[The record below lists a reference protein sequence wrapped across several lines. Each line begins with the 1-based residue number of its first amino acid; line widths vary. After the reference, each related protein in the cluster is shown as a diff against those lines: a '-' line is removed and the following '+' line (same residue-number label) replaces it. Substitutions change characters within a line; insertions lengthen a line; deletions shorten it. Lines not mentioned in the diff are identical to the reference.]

1 MDVCLTQF
9 DLILIE
15 TVNQHDHNVSKLSH
29 EKVLAIVK
37 KSYKIANTVSINDR
51 VDVTNNFDLQELYL
65 LNVGTEAATEVFL
78 ETASAGIIYN
88 FEQSMS
94 RPGLV

>member
-1 MDVCLTQF
+1 M
-9 DLILIE
+9 
-15 TVNQHDHNVSKLSH
+15 
-29 EKVLAIVK
+29 K

-88 FEQSMS
+88 FE
-94 RPGLV
+94 